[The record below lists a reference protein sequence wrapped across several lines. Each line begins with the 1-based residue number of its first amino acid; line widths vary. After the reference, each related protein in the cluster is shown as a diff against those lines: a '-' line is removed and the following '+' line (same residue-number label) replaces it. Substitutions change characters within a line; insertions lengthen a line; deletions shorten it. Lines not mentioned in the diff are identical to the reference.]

1 MKKVMNIKLNH
12 SWFKK
17 TYKMKVIMVIKGI
30 GKIDKI
36 NNFLNKKLFQK
47 AIASSIL
54 YFEVK

>member
-1 MKKVMNIKLNH
+1 
-12 SWFKK
+12 
-17 TYKMKVIMVIKGI
+17 MKVIMVIKGI